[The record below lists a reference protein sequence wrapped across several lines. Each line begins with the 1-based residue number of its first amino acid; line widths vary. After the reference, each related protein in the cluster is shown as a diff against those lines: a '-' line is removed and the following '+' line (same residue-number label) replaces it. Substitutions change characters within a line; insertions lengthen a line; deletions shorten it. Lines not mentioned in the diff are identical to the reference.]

1 MCYGENVPPL
11 SFEGI
16 HVACLCGDNGSGKSA
31 LLDAMTWALWGKSRA
46 DADDDLIYRDRADME
61 VDFEFIAQGKGYRV
75 LRKHGRGTAARS
87 GSTLLTLQSA
97 GEGVYNDISGN
108 TKSETQQKLI
118 ELLRLDYKTFRNSA
132 YLVQGKAN
140 EFTVADPAERKR
152 VLAAI
157 LDLSQYDELS
167 DMAHD
172 RSVERG
178 NEGSRLEGIITG
190 MEAEIATK
198 PSCLSDLASHQS
210 LLMAAEAR
218 RAEAEKDLN
227 ATEQASKDLEIKQ
240 SQLKLLQSSQ
250 AQASAELSRWMQ
262 RSRVLTS
269 QIAEYEGVEAEQE
282 AIVAGHTSLLLQDAE
297 NAQLNEKA
305 QRLLELTAGAARLA
319 LAIERAQNMV
329 LAEHDSSQKKLDEA
343 RTKAAT
349 LPDLE
354 AQAARTR
361 AELQVLAAT
370 EEALVEKRRRAAELT
385 SAADNTRSNNER
397 LSAEVRQIEEKLAM
411 LSAKGA
417 RCPLCQSDLGEDG
430 VERVRA
436 NYQAERA
443 EKRRYIREGAGQ
455 AETSASERRSIEA
468 EIARIEPVMKAEKA
482 SRQTRLGRL
491 EHEIAAAREAAASIG
506 ADQERLAQL
515 ERRLAERDFAT
526 VEQKAHV
533 ELSTQISALAYDPAH
548 HNEVK
553 RRLRDSA
560 QFQAKWNH
568 LEQALKRLPQ
578 MRSDLAA
585 TEETI
590 AERRLQIDS
599 ERNRIDEL
607 ARETSALPALANRVN
622 EERTQY
628 QSALRNEKLARE
640 QIAVVQERLRRC
652 EQLER
657 DRAAREKELL
667 LAREEESI
675 YRQLGEAFGKK
686 GIQALLIDQA
696 LPEVRREA
704 DRLLKRLTDNRMSVA
719 INTQKATKKGT
730 VVETLD
736 IEVSDEFGET
746 RKYEMFSGGEAFRID
761 FALRIALSR
770 LLTHRAGASLSTI
783 FVDEGFGTQDTSG
796 REKLVQVI
804 NSIQDEFD
812 RIFVITHLEELKDA
826 FPTRVEV
833 SRSPQGS
840 VIAVN

>member
-1 MCYGENVPPL
+1 MIPLRLRLRNFMCYGENVPPL

-526 VEQKAHV
+526 VEQKAYV

-640 QIAVVQERLRRC
+640 QDRPTTGISSQCVTTHSSCSTISGTARAPCCGRVTSTAPSGGSKSLRRRWHVIC
-652 EQLER
+652 ARVCDCSSGATPPLASWKNANTWSH
-657 DRAAREKELL
+657 AASAMPSDFLPTRCCG
-667 LAREEESI
+667 SI
-675 YRQLGEAFGKK
+675 SSICSSGRWEDL
-686 GIQALLIDQA
+686 
-696 LPEVRREA
+696 RR
-704 DRLLKRLTDNRMSVA
+704 
-719 INTQKATKKGT
+719 
-730 VVETLD
+730 
-736 IEVSDEFGET
+736 
-746 RKYEMFSGGEAFRID
+746 
-761 FALRIALSR
+761 
-770 LLTHRAGASLSTI
+770 SLSSAIMTSSTKLGAGTI
-783 FVDEGFGTQDTSG
+783 TGVWWPKWSGTWESY
-796 REKLVQVI
+796 
-804 NSIQDEFD
+804 
-812 RIFVITHLEELKDA
+812 
-826 FPTRVEV
+826 FPGWV
-833 SRSPQGS
+833 SS
-840 VIAVN
+840 